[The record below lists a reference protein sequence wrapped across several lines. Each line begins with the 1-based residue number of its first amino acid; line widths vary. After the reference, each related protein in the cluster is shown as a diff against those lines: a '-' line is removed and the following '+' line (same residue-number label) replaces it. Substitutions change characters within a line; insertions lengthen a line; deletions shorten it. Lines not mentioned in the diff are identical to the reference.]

1 MSQLE
6 LIPLNS
12 GITTMI
18 TWCPWD
24 KVLIRRVAP
33 VEALKKCEVSYLI
46 WYNQENDSI
55 YTVSQYKY
63 EKSMS
68 SIIRV
73 RLTCPG
79 LIHSSSSSATIPC
92 FGCHK
97 EKRERERERVI
108 QTHTHK
114 SHTVYTLRD
123 LHLQLFHIWQNYQ
136 RIPQSPTRFPR
147 VIIL

>member
-33 VEALKKCEVSYLI
+33 VETLKKCEVSYLI

-55 YTVSQYKY
+55 YTISQYKY

-68 SIIRV
+68 TIIRV

-97 EKRERERERVI
+97 EKRERERERKSNTN
-108 QTHTHK
+108 THT
-114 SHTVYTLRD
+114 SLIQYTHSETYIFNYFTYDRIIKE
-123 LHLQLFHIWQNYQ
+123 FHSL
-136 RIPQSPTRFPR
+136 PLDS
-147 VIIL
+147 LE